1 MGREISLRRRIV
13 AAYTL
18 LAVVVCL
25 FFAMVVHFTVR
36 ETEKNLVERRLAS
49 IAEWQFARKLE
60 GGNPELPPGIQVYTG
75 AAIPVQLSRL
85 PSGFHDVTGETGT
98 LDVLSST
105 SLRGER
111 FVAVDEIGAFRKI
124 EREAQGALGLGI
136 LLSIALAVALGRL
149 TAGRVVAPLTELAG
163 AVERD
168 ELDERSR
175 ALTLND
181 EIGMLAR
188 TFASRTAQLHQFL
201 FRERLFTGD
210 VSHELRTPLTV
221 ILGAAEVL
229 ATRLGGHP
237 ELSPVVERIHRT
249 VLDTADLVAALLLL
263 SRSPEALDAP
273 RLGLLALVERE
284 IERCRPLLVGKPVSL
299 VLRDPQETWVYARPE
314 LAGMAIGNLLRNACH
329 YTERGEVAVRL
340 TGSSLEIED
349 TGPGLPSCVRAQL
362 FDRFVRGE
370 RESQSGAGLGLAIV
384 KRISEH
390 LAWAVRLEERVGG
403 GSRFVL
409 LFPEMN
415 ALGPR
420 I

>member
-18 LAVVVCL
+18 LAVAVCL
-25 FFAMVVHFTVR
+25 FFAMVVYFTVR

-60 GGNPELPPGIQVYTG
+60 GGNPELPPGIQVFAG
-75 AAIPVQLSRL
+75 ADIPLELSQL
-85 PSGFHDVTGETGT
+85 PSGFHDVTVATRT

-105 SLRGER
+105 SSRGER
-111 FVAVDEIGAFRKI
+111 FVAIDEIGAFRKI
-124 EREAQGALGLGI
+124 EREVLGALGLGI
-136 LLSIALAVALGRL
+136 FLSIALAVALGRL

-175 ALTLND
+175 ALALND
-181 EIGMLAR
+181 EIGVLAR
-188 TFASRTAQLHQFL
+188 TFASRTAELRQFL
-201 FRERLFTGD
+201 LRERLFTGD

-229 ATRLGGHP
+229 AARMGDQP
-237 ELSPVVERIHRT
+237 ELAPVIERIHRT
-249 VLDTADLVAALLLL
+249 VLDTADRVAALLLL

-284 IERCRPLLVGKPVSL
+284 VERCRPLLMGKPVEL
-299 VLRDPQETWVYARPE
+299 ILRDPEEAWVYARPE

-329 YTERGEVAVRL
+329 YTERGEVTVLL
-340 TGSSLEIED
+340 TRSSLAIED
-349 TGPGLPSCVRAQL
+349 SGPGLPSSVREQL
-362 FDRFVRGE
+362 FDRFVRGD

-390 LAWAVRLEERVGG
+390 LVWDVRLEDRPGG

-409 LFPEMN
+409 LFPK
-415 ALGPR
+415 
-420 I
+420 